1 VSDRRHRLARGFPAN
16 VPASEADLQR
26 FETAFGELPADY
38 RWFLST
44 LGSAAGLDDLAKL
57 WHSQAKYEKAF
68 GPPIGWSMERVLVIA
83 WSATGDPIAIH
94 KPTGRVLTETRGG
107 DIRELAPSFLDYLEQ
122 LGTSDERQH
131 G

>member
-1 VSDRRHRLARGFPAN
+1 MSERRHRLARGFPSN
-16 VPASEADLQR
+16 VPASEDDLQR

-44 LGSAAGLDDLAKL
+44 LGSVAGLDDLPKL

-68 GPPIGWSMERVLVIA
+68 GPPMGWSMERVVVIG
-83 WSATGDPIAIH
+83 WSGTGEPVAIH

-107 DIRELAPSFLDYLEQ
+107 GIRELAPSFLDYLE
-122 LGTSDERQH
+122 LLLTTGGRR
-131 G
+131 GV